1 MMDTGTVTS
10 VSAERGREME
20 TIITSDPTTVTRL
33 ERICTI
39 SVAMQVE
46 ITSMS

>member
-1 MMDTGTVTS
+1 MATGTVTS
-10 VSAERGREME
+10 VSADSGREIVI
-20 TIITSDPTTVTRL
+20 IITRDPTTVTTL
-33 ERICTI
+33 ERICTM